1 MTEGNDAGRPP
12 ARRAPPPIDTRV
24 SRLLGTRYPIVQG
37 GMIWCSGSRLA
48 AAVSEAGGLGLVGAG
63 SMTPE
68 LFRHHVRK
76 ARTLTRNPVGVNLPL
91 TYRHMEACVRI
102 TLEEGV
108 PVAFVSAGS
117 PRRCTALF
125 KKEGI
130 TVVHVCSTPEQAV
143 KCEDAGVDAVVVEGT
158 EAGGHN
164 GREEITTF
172 CLVPQAADRVAIP
185 VIAAGGIA
193 DGRGVAAALALGAEG
208 VQVGTRFAVT
218 LESSAHPAYKERA
231 VAAGP
236 ADTRLLLRA
245 LLPTRMLLNPFARRV
260 EEAER
265 RGASPEELRALLGS
279 GRAKAGIFEGDG
291 EEGEL
296 EIGQCSGLVREI
308 PSARE
313 VVWEM
318 AATCREILRL

>member
-1 MTEGNDAGRPP
+1 MTEPRDASPRADRG
-12 ARRAPPPIDTRV
+12 APPPVETRV
-24 SRLLGTRYPIVQG
+24 SRLLGISYPIVQG
-37 GMIWCSGSRLA
+37 GMIWCSGSKLA

-63 SMTPE
+63 SMTPD
-68 LFRHHVRK
+68 LFRRHVRK
-76 ARTLTRNPVGVNLPL
+76 VRTLTEKPFGVNLPL
-91 TYRHMEACVRI
+91 TYRHMEDCVRI
-102 TLEEGV
+102 ALEEGV
-108 PVAFVSAGS
+108 PIAFVSAGS
-117 PRRCTALF
+117 PRRCTPLF
-125 KKEGI
+125 KKEGVI
-130 TVVHVCSTPEQAV
+130 VVHVCSTPEQAA

-164 GREEITTF
+164 GPDEITTF
-172 CLVPQAADRVAIP
+172 CLVPQAADRVSVP

-193 DGRGVAAALALGAEG
+193 DGRGMAAALALGAEG

-218 LESSAHPAYKERA
+218 QESSAHFAYKARA

-236 ADTRLLLRA
+236 ADTRLLLKH

-265 RGASPEELRALLGS
+265 RGAGPEELRALLGK
-279 GRAKAGIFEGDG
+279 GRARAGIFEGDE

-313 VVWEM
+313 VVWDM
-318 AATCREILRL
+318 AETCRRILKR